1 MWVWRLVLLDWRLG
15 TDDLEVG
22 TVGLEVGYDSG
33 CISGGATGGR

>member
-15 TDDLEVG
+15 TDDLEIG